1 MQPQNS
7 GSRGFRF
14 GSIIIHSLWIT
25 LAGILLFR
33 IATANTQSVVY
44 VKIFGISGAILATGP
59 WIIHFLVSTTIIVL
73 YKAQVYDLTWLVKPP
88 SEGGSCCWNSR
99 AEDGDIKY
107 DTWTSNGNG
116 NAHRRKMDME
126 AVTLVTTSVRLY
138 QLMQRGV
145 LSCKGTE
152 PFDIKSFV

>member
-14 GSIIIHSLWIT
+14 SSIIVHSLWIT

-73 YKAQVYDLTWLVKPP
+73 YKAQVYDLTWLVKPA
-88 SEGGSCCWNSR
+88 SEEGSCCWNSR
-99 AEDGDIKY
+99 AENGEIKY
-107 DTWTSNGNG
+107 DTWISKG
-116 NAHRRKMDME
+116 NAHRRINGHGKSNIGDNFRM
-126 AVTLVTTSVRLY
+126 LVPVDAKRGP
-138 QLMQRGV
+138 QLQRNR
-145 LSCKGTE
+145 T
-152 PFDIKSFV
+152 I

>member
-7 GSRGFRF
+7 GSQGFRF

-25 LAGILLFR
+25 LTGILLFR

-116 NAHRRKMDME
+116 NAHRRINGHGRSNIGDNFRM
-126 AVTLVTTSVRLY
+126 LVPVDATRGP
-138 QLMQRGV
+138 QLQRNR
-145 LSCKGTE
+145 T
-152 PFDIKSFV
+152 I